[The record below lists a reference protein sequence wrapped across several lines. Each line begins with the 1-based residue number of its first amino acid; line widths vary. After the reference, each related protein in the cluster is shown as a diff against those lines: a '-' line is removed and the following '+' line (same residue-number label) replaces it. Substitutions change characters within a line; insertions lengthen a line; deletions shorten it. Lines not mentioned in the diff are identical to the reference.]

1 MRTFSEYVQAKETL
15 VTEQEQ
21 AIISQVAEG
30 LLNDQISSDSLSNV
44 LLSCQNLSGEELYN
58 ELIGGLQG
66 LAGAFGRGVGNVAGA
81 VGRGIGNVAGAV
93 GNAASAVGQGI
104 GNAASAVGQGIGNA
118 AANAGRGVSN
128 AWMRGEQS
136 RKIQQT
142 IRKIGEIKQSMR
154 DMTLHSPKV
163 DRVLDSLVHYL
174 QRGVQ
179 NLGQDSSLRFGKGVF
194 QRPQPNAP
202 MFTQA
207 QNVAGV
213 DTQQAQAPDIGTG
226 FFGSQLNPA
235 MA

>member
-1 MRTFSEYVQAKETL
+1 MRTFSEYVQARETL

-21 AIISQVAEG
+21 GIVLQVVEG
-30 LLNDQISSDSLSNV
+30 LLSDQISPDDLSNV
-44 LLSCQNLSGEELYN
+44 LLSCQNLHGEELYN

-81 VGRGIGNVAGAV
+81 VGRGIGKVAGAV
-93 GNAASAVGQGI
+93 GNAAGAVGQGI
-104 GNAASAVGQGIGNA
+104 GNTAAS
-118 AANAGRGVSN
+118 AGRGVSN

-136 RKIQQT
+136 RKIDQT

-179 NLGQDSSLRFGKGVF
+179 NLGQDSSLRFGQGVF
-194 QRPQPNAP
+194 RPNAP
-202 MFTQA
+202 TFNQA
-207 QNVAGV
+207 QNVNMSQPA
-213 DTQQAQAPDIGTG
+213 APGFNTG
-226 FFGSQLNPA
+226 FFGSGMPTA